1 MLEVGYTQMSRTCL
15 RFSKLTLVGLSLWRP
30 SHHDLLYKS
39 QQLPLPSF
47 TVFIR
52 PEVCEGLERETGDS
66 SRKTDILGAQ
76 SVSMATWVTVGGLLL
91 LVAALCHTTDGLPTP
106 LGPLIHAYSFTA

>member
-1 MLEVGYTQMSRTCL
+1 MSRTGL
-15 RFSKLTLVGLSLWRP
+15 RFSKLALVGLSLWRP

-66 SRKTDILGAQ
+66 SRKRDILGAAV
-76 SVSMATWVTVGGLLL
+76 SVDGYLGHCWWLATVGSS
-91 LVAALCHTTDGLPTP
+91 TLP
-106 LGPLIHAYSFTA
+106 HH